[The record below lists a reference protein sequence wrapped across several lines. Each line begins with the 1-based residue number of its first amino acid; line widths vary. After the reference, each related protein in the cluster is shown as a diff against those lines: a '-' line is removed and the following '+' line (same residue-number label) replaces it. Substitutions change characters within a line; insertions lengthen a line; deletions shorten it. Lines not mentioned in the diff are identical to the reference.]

1 MEQPEQD
8 YEGLILILQAR
19 LLRII
24 RSISVKNDPII
35 NSELL
40 KDGQKNLDFMANIC
54 QFYIP
59 NELHS
64 DLYNHAVKNEPGDE
78 IKTSDERIVSKRQ
91 LSLFLE

>member
-8 YEGLILILQAR
+8 YESLMLILQAR

-24 RSISVKNDPII
+24 RSISVKNDPLI
-35 NSELL
+35 NRELL
-40 KDGQKNLDFMANIC
+40 KDSQKNLDFMANIC

-59 NELHS
+59 YELYS
-64 DLYNHAVKNEPGDE
+64 DLYNNAVKNESGDE
-78 IKTSDERIVSKRQ
+78 IRTSDEIKVSKRQ

>member
-24 RSISVKNDPII
+24 RSISVKNDPVI
-35 NSELL
+35 NRELL
-40 KDGQKNLDFMANIC
+40 KDSQKNLDFMANIC
-54 QFYIP
+54 SFYIP

-64 DLYNHAVKNEPGDE
+64 DLYNNAVKNEPGDE